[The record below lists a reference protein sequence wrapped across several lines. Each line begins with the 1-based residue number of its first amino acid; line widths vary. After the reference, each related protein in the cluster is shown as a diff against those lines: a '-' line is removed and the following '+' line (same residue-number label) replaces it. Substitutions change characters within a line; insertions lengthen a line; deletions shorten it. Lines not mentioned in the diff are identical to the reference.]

1 MYCYSSDTCV
11 SRPSPPHLGPRSVA
25 RGFTLLEVMVV
36 VAILGILAAI
46 AAPSFTPLIERWR
59 VRDAA
64 ESLIST
70 LYYARSEAIKN
81 GGGISIDATGGW
93 SAGWQVKQNGV
104 TEPLKVITASS
115 KTAVTQS
122 NGKFVLYVDRWGMLT
137 ETDGGI
143 ATGMSIAIYPT
154 DKSDT
159 DSSAIRLCIAI
170 GGRIVQMKKGAV
182 CP

>member
-1 MYCYSSDTCV
+1 MPFFLFDCRLPFQ
-11 SRPSPPHLGPRSVA
+11 RPIRTVRRTA

-36 VAILGILAAI
+36 VAIMGVLAAI
-46 AAPSFTPLIERWR
+46 AAPSFTPTLERWR

-81 GGGISIDATGGW
+81 GGGITIDATGGW
-93 SAGWQVKQNGV
+93 GAGWQVKQNGA
-104 TEPLKVITASS
+104 TEPLKVITAPS
-115 KTAVTQS
+115 KTAVTPS

-143 ATGMSIAIYPT
+143 ATSMNIAIYPT

-182 CP
+182 CPT